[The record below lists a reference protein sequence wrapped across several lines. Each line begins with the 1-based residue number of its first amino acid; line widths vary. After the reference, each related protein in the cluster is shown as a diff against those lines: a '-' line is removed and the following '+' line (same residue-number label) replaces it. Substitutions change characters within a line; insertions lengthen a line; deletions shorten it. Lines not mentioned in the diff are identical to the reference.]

1 MTGYFMKGSAPA
13 SCLPRILLTGYFNL
27 RFILVSGIAKIIL
40 KFPLFQLWFLFVEL
54 SLILC
59 CLILSYIFYS
69 FPSWLITG
77 FEYSSLCYT
86 VGPCLSI
93 LYVMVC
99 IYLTPKSQSIL
110 LPHLSP
116 LEITSLLSDFVS
128 KSKSFLS
135 HPSLRE
141 NNKLAQGPS

>member
-1 MTGYFMKGSAPA
+1 MKGSAPA

-40 KFPLFQLWFLFVEL
+40 KFPLLQLWFLFVEL

-59 CLILSYIFYS
+59 CLILSYVFYS

-77 FEYSSLCYT
+77 YWVYFPVLYSRSLFIH
-86 VGPCLSI
+86 SI
-93 LYVMVC
+93 CNGLYL
-99 IYLTPKSQSIL
+99 LTPKSQSIP

-116 LEITSLLSDFVS
+116 LETTSLLSDFFF
-128 KSKSFLS
+128 KSKSFLT

-141 NNKLAQGPS
+141 NNKLVQGPT